1 MKTAVMYGAGN
12 IGRGFI
18 GTLFSASGYRTV
30 FIDVS
35 APLVEALNREGS
47 YPVRLLS
54 ADRCEEIEVCNVCAV
69 DGTDIAAV
77 AQALSTADIAAIS
90 VGVRVLPKIVP
101 PLVEG
106 LRLRRAC
113 GGGPLDILIC
123 ENLMDANQYLF
134 QLIRACLSEEEILWL
149 EENVGLVETSI
160 GRMVPRQTPEMMDGN
175 PLRICAESYGYLPV
189 DRAAFKGEI
198 PQIEGMIP
206 YQPFDFYVKRKLF
219 LHNMGHAMCAYLGD
233 LAGSEFLFDA
243 IGREDVYS
251 LVKGAMIESAVAL
264 SREYHVS
271 LGDLLEHVE
280 DLLDRFTN
288 RALKDTCQR
297 VGGDPKRKL
306 APKDR
311 LVGAMI
317 LSEKNGGVPSY
328 ISVGIA
334 AALHRFLAEA
344 EGTED
349 APKDK
354 NTVLEEICGIC
365 SDSEEGKRILKFYD
379 FLVNGADFSFLR
391 KLADGMKAKKR
402 VRVI

>member
-35 APLVEALNREGS
+35 VPLVEALNRDGA

-54 ADRCEEIEVCNVCAV
+54 TDRCEEIEVCNVCAV

-77 AQALSTADIAAIS
+77 AQAISTADIAAVS

-101 PLVEG
+101 HLVAG

-113 GGGPLDILIC
+113 GGRPLDILIC
-123 ENLMDANQYLF
+123 ENLMDANQYLS
-134 QLIRACLSEEEILWL
+134 QQIRACLSEEEIFWF

-160 GRMVPRQTPEMMDGN
+160 GRMVPRQTPEMMEGN

-219 LHNMGHAMCAYLGD
+219 LHNMGHAVCAYLGD
-233 LAGSEFLFDA
+233 LAGLEFVYDA

-251 LVKGAMIESAVAL
+251 LVKGAMSEGAVAL
-264 SREYHVS
+264 SREYDVP

-280 DLLDRFTN
+280 DLLNRFTN

-311 LVGAMI
+311 LVGALR
-317 LSEKNGGVPSY
+317 LSEKHGGVPSY

-334 AALHRFLAEA
+334 AALRRFLAESEEV
-344 EGTED
+344 EGTLGD
-349 APKDK
+349 AK
-354 NTVLEEICGIC
+354 TVLEEICGIPAN
-365 SDSEEGKRILKFYD
+365 SEQGKMILEFYD
-379 FLVNGADFSFLR
+379 FLDDCKDFCDLR
-391 KLADGMKAKKR
+391 KLADKKKAQKR
-402 VRVI
+402 ARVI